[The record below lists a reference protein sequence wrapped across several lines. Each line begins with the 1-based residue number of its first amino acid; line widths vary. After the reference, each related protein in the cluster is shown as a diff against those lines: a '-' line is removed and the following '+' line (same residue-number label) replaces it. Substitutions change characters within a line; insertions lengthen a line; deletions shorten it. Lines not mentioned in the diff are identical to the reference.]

1 MWWTDTAISSCGSPH
16 WKYWCGYWPSL
27 AQRMQ
32 FVVPASCIYSVLL
45 ICSFRH
51 HEWCISLCSFIDR
64 RKDSIWQQSQKK
76 PSSCPRCSR
85 IINHPKLTYGN
96 LVFNVCPDTLRS
108 HHTKLPADAPSLWV
122 HKNSWNSFLFKHPV
136 LYSLGV
142 KLLLAGGW
150 GLDPPSTTHYSWYK
164 LIGFCSF
171 LQLYLYNFILK

>member
-1 MWWTDTAISSCGSPH
+1 MNRHCHFLMWIPSLEVLMWLLAISSSENAVCCPCQLHLQCFANLFFSTPRMVYFLVLLYWSKERFNLTAIS
-16 WKYWCGYWPSL
+16 
-27 AQRMQ
+27 
-32 FVVPASCIYSVLL
+32 
-45 ICSFRH
+45 
-51 HEWCISLCSFIDR
+51 E
-64 RKDSIWQQSQKK
+64 K

-122 HKNSWNSFLFKHPV
+122 HKNSWNSFLFKHPA